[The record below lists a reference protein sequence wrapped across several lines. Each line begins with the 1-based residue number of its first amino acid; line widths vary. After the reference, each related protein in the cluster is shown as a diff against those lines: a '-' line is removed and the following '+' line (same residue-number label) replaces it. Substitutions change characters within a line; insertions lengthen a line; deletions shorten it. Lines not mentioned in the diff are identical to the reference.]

1 VLGIPSLPY
10 PNQVAPMSNKYCPKS
25 FRDVESCGSG
35 NKYPLNAAV
44 VGVGVFVGV
53 FVGVVVFVGVCVGVS
68 VFVGVMVV
76 VGVFVGVSLGV

>member
-10 PNQVAPMSNKYCPKS
+10 PNQVAPVSNKYCPKL

-35 NKYPLNAAV
+35 NKYPLNPAV
-44 VGVGVFVGV
+44 VGVGVCVIVGV
-53 FVGVVVFVGVCVGVS
+53 GVIVLVGVIVG
-68 VFVGVMVV
+68 

>member
-53 FVGVVVFVGVCVGVS
+53 CVGVS